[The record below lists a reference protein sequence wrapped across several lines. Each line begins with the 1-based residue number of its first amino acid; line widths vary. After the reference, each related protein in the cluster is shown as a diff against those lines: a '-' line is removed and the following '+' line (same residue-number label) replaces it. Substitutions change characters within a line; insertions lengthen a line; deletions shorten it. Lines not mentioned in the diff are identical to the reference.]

1 MLTATAYLA
10 QAANGFVFA
19 ASDDGDAGNLALLF
33 LLSGFVFYGYVFLRY
48 RNADKRHR
56 HEKETEADMHNV
68 QVGDRFIRTRTGL
81 RNSKMTDANNRSVRG
96 YLNKPL
102 GGVDC
107 SVQTFMRYLDVA

>member
-1 MLTATAYLA
+1 MLLSSSLLSLSGGLI
-10 QAANGFVFA
+10 QA
-19 ASDDGDAGNLALLF
+19 ASDSDGDPRNFALLL

-68 QVGDRFIRTRTGL
+68 QLGDRFIRTRTGL

-96 YLNKPL
+96 SLNQPL
-102 GGVDC
+102 GGVVG
-107 SVQTFMRYLDVA
+107 SVQKFLR